1 MSYTV
6 VGIHTGIG
14 KTVCSAIL
22 CQAFG
27 FDYWKPVQAGDLD
40 NSDTMNVRANV
51 TNPKTQIHPERYRLN
66 HPLSPHR
73 AAELDKLVISKED
86 FILPSSSN
94 KLIVETAGGVMSPL
108 AKDFLIIDLVDML
121 KLPAILVSNNYLG
134 SINHTLLT
142 YEAMKSRNIQIK
154 GLVFVGDSNPASED
168 FIKDYT
174 QLPVLFTLPVF
185 NHINPEQIA
194 SFAETLKTD
203 F

>member
-1 MSYTV
+1 
-6 VGIHTGIG
+6 
-14 KTVCSAIL
+14 
-22 CQAFG
+22 
-27 FDYWKPVQAGDLD
+27 
-40 NSDTMNVRANV
+40 
-51 TNPKTQIHPERYRLN
+51 
-66 HPLSPHR
+66 
-73 AAELDKLVISKED
+73 
-86 FILPSSSN
+86 
-94 KLIVETAGGVMSPL
+94 
-108 AKDFLIIDLVDML
+108 VDML

-194 SFAETLKTD
+194 SFAETIKTD